1 MLSVVDAKTF
11 TDPDII
17 PVSDYSQPEIQAMQ
31 RAVIN
36 IFARWGVS
44 DGDAAVILDRM
55 SYLIG
60 IHKALR
66 IIFADAATGYAW
78 MSRPNRAFDGLT
90 PIQLL
95 KRGGMGDLARLR
107 RYLDSARGGW

>member
-1 MLSVVDAKTF
+1 MGRVNRDL
-11 TDPDII
+11 
-17 PVSDYSQPEIQAMQ
+17 
-31 RAVIN
+31 
-36 IFARWGVS
+36 G
-44 DGDAAVILDRM
+44 DRM

>member
-36 IFARWGVS
+36 IFNRDLG
-44 DGDAAVILDRM
+44 DRM